1 MCLMVT
7 LPGFLLE
14 LVAAPAVVL
23 LPVRL
28 GPLHGAPRL
37 LRRRRRLGGAVVGA
51 AAVGDDAAVAAEDD
65 DGRRL
70 SLRLQLRSLLLIGGV
85 LTAAVDL
92 DLRAQIC
99 TLVGVAFGIKDAV

>member
-1 MCLMVT
+1 MAT

-37 LRRRRRLGGAVVGA
+37 LRRRRRLGGSVVG
-51 AAVGDDAAVAAEDD
+51 AVGDDAAVAAEDD

-70 SLRLQLRSLLLIGGV
+70 SLGLQLRSLLLIGGI

-92 DLRAQIC
+92 DLRAH
-99 TLVGVAFGIKDAV
+99 V